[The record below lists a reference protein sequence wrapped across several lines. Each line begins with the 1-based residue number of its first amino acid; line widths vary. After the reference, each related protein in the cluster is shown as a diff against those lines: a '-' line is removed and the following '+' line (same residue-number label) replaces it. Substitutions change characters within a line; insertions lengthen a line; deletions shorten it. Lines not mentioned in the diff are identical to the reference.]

1 MSALRTF
8 TRSYSSSPNIFKHIE
23 KIASVI
29 RALVDTRPFFP
40 PLHDPCTSLSTTCPS
55 TLSEPRLPRNW
66 IVILFSKAICKC
78 YQKVSSRHALPPSP
92 PLSLSLF
99 LSLSLNPFF
108 FYSSELLR
116 VSPFNIFAPPLL
128 FNRLHDQIN
137 VLFLFPRKCVYFHNC
152 EKFNFFIRRS
162 IEQ

>member
-1 MSALRTF
+1 MFVSRKKRRRKLILLEIFLCCKKGRKSMSALRTF

-78 YQKVSSRHALPPSP
+78 YQKVSSRHALPPPPPSISLSF
-92 PLSLSLF
+92 PLSFSK
-99 LSLSLNPFF
+99 PFF
-108 FYSSELLR
+108 FLFIGTSSCLA
-116 VSPFNIFAPPLL
+116 I
-128 FNRLHDQIN
+128 
-137 VLFLFPRKCVYFHNC
+137 
-152 EKFNFFIRRS
+152 
-162 IEQ
+162 